1 MKRTMKT
8 KAGYELTEHEAS
20 CLKSLKRLAK
30 KWNQHTNRLWLFSAN
45 SRLVVLLGEGNG
57 NLEPEFDSFGCV
69 NRNNIVVGAED
80 IGIPNDGGDF

>member
-8 KAGYELTEHEAS
+8 NAGYELTEHEVS
-20 CLKSLKRLAK
+20 CIKSLKMLAK
-30 KWNQHTNRLWLFSAN
+30 KWNLHTNRLWLFSAN
-45 SRLVVLLGEGNG
+45 SHLVVLLGEGNG
-57 NLEPEFDSFGCV
+57 NREPEFDSSGRV